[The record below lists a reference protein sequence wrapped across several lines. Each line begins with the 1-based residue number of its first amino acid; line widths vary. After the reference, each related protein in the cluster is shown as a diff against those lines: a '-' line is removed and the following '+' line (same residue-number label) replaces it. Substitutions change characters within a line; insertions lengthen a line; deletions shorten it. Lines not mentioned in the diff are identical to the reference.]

1 MDDIL
6 RGIKQLVI
14 QTKLKEINAL
24 HPILKFTLEVEA
36 EGKIHFLDLYIN
48 DVTDKL
54 CSTSFCKPS
63 ENGPIMKYHAL
74 APECYKKSVVEGLV
88 LRVYRASSSWENVHV
103 GMEKVKMML
112 QRNQHRQ
119 ELYHPIISNTIEKL
133 ASPKRNQKGQEKDTT
148 SQKSNVVKQNVF
160 IEYRGI
166 ATNRFIKKIGSSEH
180 HLNRL

>member
-1 MDDIL
+1 
-6 RGIKQLVI
+6 
-14 QTKLKEINAL
+14 
-24 HPILKFTLEVEA
+24 
-36 EGKIHFLDLYIN
+36 
-48 DVTDKL
+48 
-54 CSTSFCKPS
+54 
-63 ENGPIMKYHAL
+63 MKYHAL
-74 APECYKKSVVEGLV
+74 APECYKKFVVEGLV
-88 LRVYRASSSWENVHV
+88 LRVYIASSSWEKVHV

-180 HLNRL
+180 HLKWL